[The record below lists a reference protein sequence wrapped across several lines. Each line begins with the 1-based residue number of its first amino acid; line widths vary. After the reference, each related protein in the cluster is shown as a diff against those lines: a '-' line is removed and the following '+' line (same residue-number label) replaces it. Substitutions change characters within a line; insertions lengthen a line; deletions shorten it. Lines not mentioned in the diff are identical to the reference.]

1 MNNLIYAEFSR
12 LVKSFIF
19 RLGALFSF
27 GLAAFVIFM
36 RYMDVVKHSSEYAQ
50 LPVSYSNADGLI
62 FAGGFY
68 LVFTFAIF
76 VSLFVGTEYSDG
88 TMRNKLIVG
97 HSRLKIYL
105 SKLVVCAAANVLFH
119 LLYIITTLLLG
130 MLLIHG
136 VSYAL
141 GILLKYTLWGV
152 CVTLAFSA
160 LLVCLSMCITNKA
173 ASAVIGLL
181 LTIILLV
188 ATMTISTR
196 LSAPEYTEA
205 YSYTDEASG
214 KLITV
219 DRERNRKYLTGTQR
233 KIYTFLYDFLPTCQ
247 LYQIVQVSDIPIE
260 NCDILIAYDGLL
272 LLLST
277 GAGILIFGKKDLK

>member
-1 MNNLIYAEFSR
+1 MTDLE
-12 LVKSFIF
+12 
-19 RLGALFSF
+19 
-27 GLAAFVIFM
+27 
-36 RYMDVVKHSSEYAQ
+36 
-50 LPVSYSNADGLI
+50 
-62 FAGGFY
+62 
-68 LVFTFAIF
+68 
-76 VSLFVGTEYSDG
+76 
-88 TMRNKLIVG
+88 KLNPQQQEA
-97 HSRLKIYL
+97 
-105 SKLVVCAAANVLFH
+105 VCHFE
-119 LLYIITTLLLG
+119 G
-130 MLLIHG
+130 PLLILAGAGSGKTRVLTNRIAWLIEEKG
-136 VSYAL
+136 VDPWN
-141 GILLKYTLWGV
+141 ILAIT
-152 CVTLAFSA
+152 F
-160 LLVCLSMCITNKA
+160 TNKA

-247 LYQIVQVSDIPIE
+247 LYQIVQVSDTPIE